1 MKLQNIILVC
11 MIDMTTTEKL
21 TIKLTEDKILNID
34 EHTLMTNSLT
44 EITEE
49 MKTKKEVILQTGTT
63 TI

>member
-1 MKLQNIILVC
+1 

-21 TIKLTEDKILNID
+21 TIKLTEDKIPNID